1 MFSQNC
7 EHAYTVKFVT
17 INVNS
22 KLSTNYSKGFIRK
35 IMKEDIKLSYK
46 KIKSRPY
53 NINFKKVRLA
63 RILFSIKFTQI
74 ITNNTLLLNID
85 ESSINRNLK
94 THYSWSLKGN
104 KTEAKK
110 SFIVGSASL
119 IFGILSNGSSIE
131 MITNGTINSLKFIT
145 FLKNLK
151 EWLNKNKNFGFKETM
166 LNMDNWSIHKSKST
180 INYLKKIKIQVMFL
194 PAYSP
199 ILALI
204 EEFYGILKLKMRK
217 QWANI
222 EVKLNHKENYF
233 KFLKV

>member
-1 MFSQNC
+1 
-7 EHAYTVKFVT
+7 
-17 INVNS
+17 
-22 KLSTNYSKGFIRK
+22 
-35 IMKEDIKLSYK
+35 MKEDIKLSYK

-53 NINFKKVRLA
+53 NINFEKVRLT

-104 KTEAKK
+104 KTEAKN

-119 IFGILSNGSSIE
+119 IFGILSNGSSIG

-151 EWLNKNKNFGFKETM
+151 EWLNKNKNFGFKET
-166 LNMDNWSIHKSKST
+166 LLIMDIWSIHKSKST
-180 INYLKKIKIQVMFL
+180 INYLKKIKIQVLFL
-194 PAYSP
+194 PVYSP
-199 ILALI
+199 ILAPI
-204 EEFYGILKLKMRK
+204 EKFYGILKLKLRK

-222 EVKLNHKENYF
+222 EVKLNHKENYS
-233 KFLKV
+233 KILKALKEIKSETIKKLYRRLFSTVKELIG